1 MVIINCLKSY
11 FLVVIP
17 KDLYLPLEYIIEVII
32 IFYVIIY
39 IKFYNIDSK
48 FVVR

>member
-17 KDLYLPLEYIIEVII
+17 KDLYFPLEYIIKITI
-32 IFYVIIY
+32 IFHTIVC
-39 IKFYNIDSK
+39 IKLHNIDNK